1 MFFFSVTGKPDNIV
15 LRKTKG
21 GTNYVQYI
29 YNENHNHS
37 ELSEIPFN
45 LKLDLV

>member
-1 MFFFSVTGKPDNIV
+1 MYFFLLQVSLTISSYEKQ
-15 LRKTKG
+15 RE
-21 GTNYVQYI
+21 VQIMYNI